1 MSPEPA
7 PGRART
13 SAEDAPSGVEELSEC
28 LGDERSARA
37 LVEWAETMAVTV
49 RPLRPKWAPSGKG
62 YTGAVLAA
70 VTITPGPGI
79 VVVKLCPADQRVEHA
94 AHTRAR
100 RASELRGDFARQH
113 LTQQLYPPHPV
124 GDGRLLTFQ
133 SPAGDD
139 LRNVVTMAQL
149 NDEDLRSTFRT
160 VVTGLVADWNQ
171 GLEPK
176 DTELVSVS
184 EFLRMELDT
193 SVAEGGSTRAYGA
206 GIENLRPDTAWIEVG
221 DMVLPNPLTMTVGD
235 AELPDPRIP
244 VVHGLA
250 HGDLH
255 LHNAL
260 VPLRRGTLRPD
271 AFRLIDLS
279 TFAEDAPLTR
289 DVATL
294 MLSVL
299 AERAPTGLIDEHELA
314 LLRHVVDPRDAYA
327 ARIVPELALLVDDL
341 HSACADVASG
351 GWQALWSDQLLLSVL
366 ATALRF
372 TTYEDLGEAR
382 RWRFFRLAA
391 HAGGELL
398 SRHGV
403 LPPSSAPAVSPP
415 SQAGAAGRASTTTRA
430 TTVALREPDVHAATP
445 SANAAIPPAN
455 AAAPPANRLPVPHM
469 APAVPT
475 DFVDR
480 PAEGTDLLR
489 SLLAAAAAGERVPTE
504 GHSAVGL
511 TSSVTGVH
519 GTGGFGKTTLAAWVC
534 HHPEVRAA
542 FPDGVLWAQLGQDPP
557 HQRII
562 AWARDL
568 VTLLT
573 GTEPPV
579 YATVEA
585 AGEHLGATL
594 EGRRVLLVVD
604 DVWRREDVEPF
615 LRGGSGCVRLVT
627 TRRPGVL
634 DASAPLIR
642 IDRMSSAQ
650 SLNLLAAG
658 VEGADNTTLLPLFE
672 RSGNWPLALRLLNGV
687 LRSMVHRSGMAL
699 PDVVSEMAEELDR
712 YGLAGPLDAYPAPGI
727 RTVEATVDLSLHE
740 LARIPRTGRGSLGRL
755 AAMACF
761 PEDQHIPYRWLAR
774 LWGVSELT
782 ARRECVRLEEH
793 SLLAQHDPE
802 GVRLHDV
809 IRDVLRR
816 RDPEEVRQAHQTLLE
831 GHAALC
837 GGAGWHA
844 LAAPGADPAFLD
856 NVTYHLAGALASTDL
871 HHTTTD
877 FRFLVERVW
886 RSGPA
891 ALEAEAARYYSMFP
905 VLRMD
910 RFAME
915 LGELVHGEAHLLA
928 GHVRRLDLA
937 VTLHSRCLAWK
948 EVRRRLHHTHEVLR
962 GGLVASEP
970 FPDDPDGR
978 LWRVLT
984 GHTGPVH
991 ALCWRADGRVLV
1003 SGSGD
1008 GTLRIRRVD
1017 DERPDAVVDVAGEG
1031 DGSVVSLSWS
1041 PDVSTLAVGTD
1052 RGEVVLVD
1060 PSEHRITRRLVL
1072 SEEDQQRVMVAFTP
1086 DSRAVTVALG
1096 KEVRL
1101 WHEPYDK
1108 DGLGPPLPGPRDTS
1122 CTAVRWH
1129 EHGGLAVGLAD
1140 GRVQLWERAATEA
1153 EPTVVDTG
1161 GPSVQ
1166 ALDWHPDGHLLAVIG
1181 HSATVTVIDRR
1192 SATVVARIS
1201 GQARPGAAWFQS
1213 LCWTSSGDALLAG
1226 DNDGTVFVW
1235 KFTRQPDGPCL
1246 ELEDTFSARGVQVRA
1261 IAPQPNEDRIA
1272 VGSRQPA
1279 VRLWILDRHSAPD
1292 AGLAERVNT
1301 VLWSPTGALAAG
1313 NAGGQLMVTDRGIGE
1328 LPAWPRY
1335 AVRAHDGDLRAMAWA
1350 PDGGRLLSVGD
1361 DGRVL
1366 LWDAGRREVIR
1377 TLARKLTYAAAVAWS
1392 PDGRWAA
1399 AADTDVVLWETETWK
1414 GVHTTP
1420 LGASVNALSFAPDGS
1435 RLIAA
1440 TSSMEVR
1447 VIHLDPGGR
1456 PTGRID
1462 LWPGH
1467 RSSVSAV
1474 CWSHDGR
1481 HLATAGYDGHVL
1493 LWDPAT
1499 GRPRHVLEG
1508 DGSAMWSV
1516 AVSRDGTSLVAVTM
1530 DGTAHLWDTGTAVE
1544 VCRLRVDG
1552 HLSSCS
1558 FHPFEHRLVL
1568 GGSAG
1573 LYACEVSSDVVDDR

>member
-184 EFLRMELDT
+184 EFLRRELDT

-455 AAAPPANRLPVPHM
+455 AAAPPANRPPVPHM

-585 AGEHLGATL
+585 AA
-594 EGRRVLLVVD
+594 
-604 DVWRREDVEPF
+604 
-615 LRGGSGCVRLVT
+615 
-627 TRRPGVL
+627 
-634 DASAPLIR
+634 
-642 IDRMSSAQ
+642 
-650 SLNLLAAG
+650 
-658 VEGADNTTLLPLFE
+658 
-672 RSGNWPLALRLLNGV
+672 
-687 LRSMVHRSGMAL
+687 
-699 PDVVSEMAEELDR
+699 
-712 YGLAGPLDAYPAPGI
+712 
-727 RTVEATVDLSLHE
+727 
-740 LARIPRTGRGSLGRL
+740 
-755 AAMACF
+755 
-761 PEDQHIPYRWLAR
+761 
-774 LWGVSELT
+774 
-782 ARRECVRLEEH
+782 
-793 SLLAQHDPE
+793 
-802 GVRLHDV
+802 
-809 IRDVLRR
+809 
-816 RDPEEVRQAHQTLLE
+816 
-831 GHAALC
+831 
-837 GGAGWHA
+837 
-844 LAAPGADPAFLD
+844 
-856 NVTYHLAGALASTDL
+856 
-871 HHTTTD
+871 
-877 FRFLVERVW
+877 
-886 RSGPA
+886 
-891 ALEAEAARYYSMFP
+891 
-905 VLRMD
+905 
-910 RFAME
+910 
-915 LGELVHGEAHLLA
+915 
-928 GHVRRLDLA
+928 
-937 VTLHSRCLAWK
+937 
-948 EVRRRLHHTHEVLR
+948 
-962 GGLVASEP
+962 
-970 FPDDPDGR
+970 
-978 LWRVLT
+978 
-984 GHTGPVH
+984 
-991 ALCWRADGRVLV
+991 
-1003 SGSGD
+1003 
-1008 GTLRIRRVD
+1008 
-1017 DERPDAVVDVAGEG
+1017 
-1031 DGSVVSLSWS
+1031 
-1041 PDVSTLAVGTD
+1041 
-1052 RGEVVLVD
+1052 
-1060 PSEHRITRRLVL
+1060 
-1072 SEEDQQRVMVAFTP
+1072 
-1086 DSRAVTVALG
+1086 
-1096 KEVRL
+1096 
-1101 WHEPYDK
+1101 
-1108 DGLGPPLPGPRDTS
+1108 
-1122 CTAVRWH
+1122 
-1129 EHGGLAVGLAD
+1129 
-1140 GRVQLWERAATEA
+1140 
-1153 EPTVVDTG
+1153 
-1161 GPSVQ
+1161 
-1166 ALDWHPDGHLLAVIG
+1166 
-1181 HSATVTVIDRR
+1181 
-1192 SATVVARIS
+1192 
-1201 GQARPGAAWFQS
+1201 
-1213 LCWTSSGDALLAG
+1213 
-1226 DNDGTVFVW
+1226 
-1235 KFTRQPDGPCL
+1235 
-1246 ELEDTFSARGVQVRA
+1246 
-1261 IAPQPNEDRIA
+1261 
-1272 VGSRQPA
+1272 
-1279 VRLWILDRHSAPD
+1279 
-1292 AGLAERVNT
+1292 
-1301 VLWSPTGALAAG
+1301 
-1313 NAGGQLMVTDRGIGE
+1313 
-1328 LPAWPRY
+1328 
-1335 AVRAHDGDLRAMAWA
+1335 
-1350 PDGGRLLSVGD
+1350 
-1361 DGRVL
+1361 
-1366 LWDAGRREVIR
+1366 
-1377 TLARKLTYAAAVAWS
+1377 
-1392 PDGRWAA
+1392 
-1399 AADTDVVLWETETWK
+1399 
-1414 GVHTTP
+1414 
-1420 LGASVNALSFAPDGS
+1420 
-1435 RLIAA
+1435 
-1440 TSSMEVR
+1440 
-1447 VIHLDPGGR
+1447 
-1456 PTGRID
+1456 
-1462 LWPGH
+1462 
-1467 RSSVSAV
+1467 
-1474 CWSHDGR
+1474 
-1481 HLATAGYDGHVL
+1481 
-1493 LWDPAT
+1493 
-1499 GRPRHVLEG
+1499 
-1508 DGSAMWSV
+1508 
-1516 AVSRDGTSLVAVTM
+1516 
-1530 DGTAHLWDTGTAVE
+1530 
-1544 VCRLRVDG
+1544 
-1552 HLSSCS
+1552 
-1558 FHPFEHRLVL
+1558 
-1568 GGSAG
+1568 
-1573 LYACEVSSDVVDDR
+1573 

>member
-13 SAEDAPSGVEELSEC
+13 SPQDAPSGVEELGEC

-49 RPLRPKWAPSGKG
+49 RPTPPKWAPSGKG

-79 VVVKLCPADQRVEHA
+79 VVVKLCPADQRAEHA

-171 GLEPK
+171 GLESK

-184 EFLRMELDT
+184 EFLRRELDT
-193 SVAEGGSTRAYGA
+193 SVAEGGSAQAYGA
-206 GIENLRPDTAWIEVG
+206 GIENLRPDTAWIEIG
-221 DMVLPNPLTMTVGD
+221 GTVLPNPLTMTVGD
-235 AELPDPRIP
+235 AELPDPRIL

-260 VPLRRGTLRPD
+260 VPLRRGTWCPD

-314 LLRHVVDPRDAYA
+314 LLRHVVDPRDAYV

-341 HSACADVASG
+341 HSACTDVASG

-372 TTYEDLGEAR
+372 T
-382 RWRFFRLAA
+382 
-391 HAGGELL
+391 
-398 SRHGV
+398 
-403 LPPSSAPAVSPP
+403 P
-415 SQAGAAGRASTTTRA
+415 
-430 TTVALREPDVHAATP
+430 
-445 SANAAIPPAN
+445 
-455 AAAPPANRLPVPHM
+455 
-469 APAVPT
+469 
-475 DFVDR
+475 
-480 PAEGTDLLR
+480 
-489 SLLAAAAAGERVPTE
+489 
-504 GHSAVGL
+504 
-511 TSSVTGVH
+511 
-519 GTGGFGKTTLAAWVC
+519 
-534 HHPEVRAA
+534 
-542 FPDGVLWAQLGQDPP
+542 
-557 HQRII
+557 
-562 AWARDL
+562 
-568 VTLLT
+568 
-573 GTEPPV
+573 
-579 YATVEA
+579 
-585 AGEHLGATL
+585 
-594 EGRRVLLVVD
+594 
-604 DVWRREDVEPF
+604 
-615 LRGGSGCVRLVT
+615 
-627 TRRPGVL
+627 
-634 DASAPLIR
+634 
-642 IDRMSSAQ
+642 
-650 SLNLLAAG
+650 
-658 VEGADNTTLLPLFE
+658 
-672 RSGNWPLALRLLNGV
+672 
-687 LRSMVHRSGMAL
+687 
-699 PDVVSEMAEELDR
+699 
-712 YGLAGPLDAYPAPGI
+712 
-727 RTVEATVDLSLHE
+727 
-740 LARIPRTGRGSLGRL
+740 
-755 AAMACF
+755 
-761 PEDQHIPYRWLAR
+761 
-774 LWGVSELT
+774 
-782 ARRECVRLEEH
+782 
-793 SLLAQHDPE
+793 
-802 GVRLHDV
+802 
-809 IRDVLRR
+809 
-816 RDPEEVRQAHQTLLE
+816 
-831 GHAALC
+831 C

-891 ALEAEAARYYSMFP
+891 ALEAEAARYHSMFP

-948 EVRRRLHHTHEVLR
+948 EVRRRLHHTREVLR
-962 GGLVASEP
+962 GGLVATEP

-1072 SEEDQQRVMVAFTP
+1072 SAEDQQRVMVAFTP

-1096 KEVRL
+1096 NEVRL
-1101 WHEPYDK
+1101 WHEPYDEA
-1108 DGLGPPLPGPRDTS
+1108 GLGPPLPGPRDTS
-1122 CTAVRWH
+1122 GTAVRWH
-1129 EHGGLAVGLAD
+1129 ERGGLAVGLAD
-1140 GRVQLWERAATEA
+1140 GRVHLWERAATEA
-1153 EPTVVDTG
+1153 EPTAVDTG

-1166 ALDWHPDGHLLAVIG
+1166 ALDWHPDGDLLAVIG

-1235 KFTRQPDGPCL
+1235 KFTRQPDGPRL

-1313 NAGGQLMVTDRGIGE
+1313 NAGGQLMVTDRDIGD
-1328 LPAWPRY
+1328 LPAWSRY
-1335 AVRAHDGDLRAMAWA
+1335 AVRAHDADLRAMAWE

-1366 LWDAGRREVIR
+1366 LWDAGPARGGPYPREE
-1377 TLARKLTYAAAVAWS
+1377 
-1392 PDGRWAA
+1392 
-1399 AADTDVVLWETETWK
+1399 TDLR
-1414 GVHTTP
+1414 G
-1420 LGASVNALSFAPDGS
+1420 
-1435 RLIAA
+1435 
-1440 TSSMEVR
+1440 
-1447 VIHLDPGGR
+1447 GGR
-1456 PTGRID
+1456 
-1462 LWPGH
+1462 
-1467 RSSVSAV
+1467 
-1474 CWSHDGR
+1474 
-1481 HLATAGYDGHVL
+1481 
-1493 LWDPAT
+1493 
-1499 GRPRHVLEG
+1499 LE
-1508 DGSAMWSV
+1508 
-1516 AVSRDGTSLVAVTM
+1516 
-1530 DGTAHLWDTGTAVE
+1530 
-1544 VCRLRVDG
+1544 
-1552 HLSSCS
+1552 
-1558 FHPFEHRLVL
+1558 P
-1568 GGSAG
+1568 
-1573 LYACEVSSDVVDDR
+1573 